1 MGVSLK
7 RFIIGQDESQENR
20 KKTEHPWGYIHGS
33 GKEWIIMYLSCKHP
47 CPDLNLMKM

>member
-20 KKTEHPWGYIHGS
+20 KKTEHPWGYIHGR